1 MQIIETPLFVAAR
14 YEGITYQCRV
24 SITYS
29 LCQTLYYDFYTISYL
44 IFRLDWYDEYYFL
57 CICMCSIWEHFYM
70 LCGCVVYMQ
79 MEASGWT

>member
-44 IFRLDWYDEYYFL
+44 IFRLD
-57 CICMCSIWEHFYM
+57 
-70 LCGCVVYMQ
+70 
-79 MEASGWT
+79 